1 MPPPPVILRHPT
13 RPTGRVASVS
23 ADPTGAGTHLLRL
36 ARGDHPDRLAAD
48 RTLGPFD
55 DNELQAAFDAAVT
68 ELRTEGYQT
77 GGLVAAIDL
86 LTRAP
91 RDPRRRATA
100 AGRLFWHADQSA
112 CGPLLAALAEANE
125 EACPLI
131 DALGRCGDER
141 AYEAVRENAARKL
154 LSRRRSGVE
163 ALIHLNDADGIAA
176 ARDRVRAELP
186 DDLSLDAVDD
196 QRRGQSA
203 DFLYEYAGLDDN
215 PAAADAAVRWAE
227 SLPFLGEP
235 FAWRYVKSLFKRSCL
250 RLDADAFGR
259 LARLIDAAKTRPRTA
274 NLKSGLTGQTTLTP
288 VFRAATRDY
297 LRRRAWRH
305 LRRLAEHEPA
315 RYAEHAAS
323 LIAAYRPADT
333 AAFARKSDAYRF
345 NKTFGIDPWSRSY
358 LVGHV
363 LHGGDATLKWHGTR
377 WSDAGER
384 NRRTRVAQ
392 ERRRRAP
399 SAAPPAAP
407 DSPLTTAQRYEL
419 MTAGAVFSMERPSIW
434 QRTLAFL
441 RGDSQPGLSMR
452 MIRPADPRRLH
463 EQQNPPQIEPEREPA
478 RTESYPHLWDAAPR
492 AYLTVLAKARVPE
505 FARFALDAVRQRHPD
520 LPRQATADELLGML
534 DAPLEDA
541 AELAAVELRR
551 RLDADDPPW
560 DLVRRLADDGR
571 GEAREVAYE
580 VLRRRADVWAGDVD
594 RVAAL
599 MTGPRAETAD
609 VAAGVLVERLPAEAD
624 QVRRAVAGRLL
635 EILRD
640 PPPPVPVPIE
650 EGADAAEAAAMFAAA
665 DDPRLDA
672 VARVLAEAL
681 AAEADE
687 QAGPTAALPALLNG
701 PAPAATVAAAVLAR
715 RDDAADALGLDGLL
729 ALADHDL
736 AAVRAAAMR
745 IVAETPRL
753 WENDPTPLL
762 AVAEGRWP
770 DARLAALSLLFD
782 RVDFDRLGVDALQ
795 SLLDSTMI
803 DVRTAAMRAAA
814 DNLDRLDAAE
824 LAGRLAEHPACDV
837 RLFAFDLAATH
848 LPADAASLIRLRPL
862 LVSSLLDATPSR
874 AAKRRAFDALARLG
888 TADAEAARVAAD
900 VLLPVRRSAVAADAE
915 RATSALVT
923 VKLAHP
929 DAFAGVRIAA
939 IGGAA

>member
-13 RPTGRVASVS
+13 RPAGRVASVS
-23 ADPTGAGTHLLRL
+23 TEPTGQGTHLLRL
-36 ARGDHPDRLAAD
+36 ARGDHPDRLSAD
-48 RTLGPFD
+48 RTLGPFAD
-55 DNELQAAFDAAVT
+55 ADLQSAFDAAVT

-77 GGLVAAIDL
+77 GGLAAAIDL

-91 RDPRRRATA
+91 RDTRRRATA
-100 AGRLFWHADQSA
+100 AGRLFWHADPIA
-112 CGPLLAALAEANE
+112 CEPLLSALAEANE

-131 DALGRCGDER
+131 DALGRCGDGR
-141 AYEAVRENAARKL
+141 AFVAVRENAARKL

-163 ALIHLNDADGIAA
+163 ALIHLDDAAGIAA

-196 QRRGQSA
+196 QRRGQTA
-203 DFLYEYAGLDDN
+203 DFLYKYAGLAND
-215 PAAADAAVRWAE
+215 PAAADAALRWAE

-235 FAWRYVKSLFKRSCL
+235 FAWRYVKSLFKRACL

-315 RYAEHAAS
+315 RYAPHAAS
-323 LIAAYRPADT
+323 LLAAYRPADT
-333 AAFARKSDAYRF
+333 AAFARKSDAYPDYSVRGRDL
-345 NKTFGIDPWSRSY
+345 TYGIDEWARSF

-363 LHGGDATLKWHGTR
+363 LHGNDPSLQWTGMRWSTAGTR
-377 WSDAGER
+377 KAALVQRQNYHKRQRDAR
-384 NRRTRVAQ
+384 QRLT
-392 ERRRRAP
+392 ERRRVEPHPIDTVFP
-399 SAAPPAAP
+399 SVWQRLLALVAGRRQPRVTHTYGVRPDLPDEPPVPEAPPGEP
-407 DSPLTTAQRYEL
+407 DSP
-419 MTAGAVFSMERPSIW
+419 V
-434 QRTLAFL
+434 
-441 RGDSQPGLSMR
+441 
-452 MIRPADPRRLH
+452 
-463 EQQNPPQIEPEREPA
+463 A
-478 RTESYPHLWDAAPR
+478 RAEAYPHLWDAAPR

-505 FARFALDAVRQRHPD
+505 FARFAFDAVRSRHPD

-560 DLVRRLADDGR
+560 ELVRRLADDGR
-571 GEAREVAYE
+571 AEAREVAYE
-580 VLRRRADVWAGDVD
+580 VLRRRADVWAGDAD
-594 RVAAL
+594 RVVGL
-599 MTGPRAETAD
+599 MIGPRAETAD
-609 VAAGVLVERLPAEAD
+609 VAAGVLIERLPAEAD
-624 QVRRAVAGRLL
+624 QVRRDVAGRLL
-635 EILRD
+635 AVLRD
-640 PPPPVPVPIE
+640 PPPPVPVPAE
-650 EGADAAEAAAMFAAA
+650 EGADAAEAAAMFASA

-687 QAGPTAALPALLNG
+687 QAGPTSGLPTLLAG

-715 RDDAADALGLDGLL
+715 REDAADALGLDGLL
-729 ALADHDL
+729 ALIDHDL
-736 AAVRAAAMR
+736 AAVRAAAMQ
-745 IVAETPRL
+745 IVSETPRL
-753 WENDPTPLL
+753 WADPPTPLL

-770 DARLAALSLLFD
+770 DARAVALALLFEC
-782 RVDFDRLGVDALQ
+782 VEFDQLGVDALQ
-795 SLLDSTMI
+795 SLLDSTLI
-803 DVRTAAMRAAA
+803 DVRSAAMRAAA
-814 DNLDRLDAAE
+814 DNLHRIDAAR
-824 LAGRLAEHPACDV
+824 LAGRLAEHPARDV
-837 RLFAFDLAATH
+837 RSFAFDLAATH

-862 LVSSLLDATPSR
+862 LVASLLDATPNR
-874 AAKRRAFDALARLG
+874 PAKRRAFDALARLG
-888 TADAEAARVAAD
+888 VADAEAARVAAA
-900 VLLPVRRSAVAADAE
+900 VLLPITRSAVAADAE
-915 RATSALVT
+915 RATAALVT

-929 DAFAGVRIAA
+929 DAFAGVSVAA